1 MAQAAP
7 LPAAL
12 PTTAP
17 IRRLGQVR
25 APPGD
30 APSLLQALTSLR
42 TLVRTVTSSGIQPAS
57 AAAASTPWVA
67 LAPRPARGRPR
78 VGAGVVGGRART
90 KASVIAS
97 YQEPESNQED
107 FVKSPG
113 FQFNQD
119 IKAKASEEK
128 KAKAKGHNAKRKE
141 APKRTRKYTQL
152 LMEEVARPVDMVGRI
167 SAELDELRRPG
178 IATTATVASFVDGVA
193 ATSMTPTSSVASVA
207 SVAPTSTVASVAPT
221 TVAATLAD
229 MACPL
234 CYLDLPSQW
243 EVEQHAAYCRP

>member
-1 MAQAAP
+1 M
-7 LPAAL
+7 
-12 PTTAP
+12 
-17 IRRLGQVR
+17 
-25 APPGD
+25 
-30 APSLLQALTSLR
+30 
-42 TLVRTVTSSGIQPAS
+42 
-57 AAAASTPWVA
+57 
-67 LAPRPARGRPR
+67 
-78 VGAGVVGGRART
+78 VGGRART

-113 FQFNQD
+113 FQFNQED

-193 ATSMTPTSSVASVA
+193 ATSMAPTSSVASVA
-207 SVAPTSTVASVAPT
+207 SVAPT
-221 TVAATLAD
+221 TVAATMAA

-243 EVEQHAAYCRP
+243 ELEQHAAYCRP